1 MLAKRNLDILR
12 RGHNIIATSVIS
24 LSHCVRVVKTTGL
37 VIIVAQMIFAT
48 FMRNFVETMV
58 QIYFFDL

>member
-1 MLAKRNLDILR
+1 MLR
-12 RGHNIIATSVIS
+12 RVHNIIATSVIS